1 MDVDREII
9 DILEGVLKGDNRGK
23 GKIESISEWLNIVRS
38 RQGRRINNY
47 GDGLWQAGNVGGF
60 DDMDGGSSEGNTRRY
75 IESAYRDNKQKGKT
89 SIDLNEMVEETS
101 FSTLMPQN
109 RSSGF
114 WSVSARRIMNQF
126 NKFLHR
132 LLAILGIFYI

>member
-9 DILEGVLKGDNRGK
+9 DILEGVLKGDNCGK
-23 GKIESISEWLNIVRS
+23 RKIESISEWLNIVRS

-47 GDGLWQAGNVGGF
+47 GDGLWQAGNVGCF

-89 SIDLNEMVEETS
+89 SIDLNEMVEESIILNLEATK
-101 FSTLMPQN
+101 P
-109 RSSGF
+109 
-114 WSVSARRIMNQF
+114 I
-126 NKFLHR
+126 KR
-132 LLAILGIFYI
+132 LLERERKANYESI

>member
-9 DILEGVLKGDNRGK
+9 DILEGVLKGDNCGK
-23 GKIESISEWLNIVRS
+23 RKIESISEWLNIVRS

-89 SIDLNEMVEETS
+89 SIDLNEMVEESIILNLEATK
-101 FSTLMPQN
+101 P
-109 RSSGF
+109 
-114 WSVSARRIMNQF
+114 I
-126 NKFLHR
+126 KR
-132 LLAILGIFYI
+132 LLERERKANYESI